1 MQNLGKF
8 RALGAVLRDCSHIE
22 VDFAVPLLSRIFPV
36 SYVVKATTESLMLD
50 QVISIGCLLILL
62 SLSH

>member
-22 VDFAVPLLSRIFPV
+22 VDFAVPLSKKYVKNEPNPSRPQWGKKRTKNF
-36 SYVVKATTESLMLD
+36 
-50 QVISIGCLLILL
+50 
-62 SLSH
+62 